1 MLLMAPGPEFFLSC
15 DRQKTT
21 ALFSSELRDIH
32 GDAAAAAAAA
42 AVLAP
47 CFGTAAAEA
56 AVLAPF
62 LGVDTAAVLASG
74 SDVFKTGFARCLEIR
89 VQ

>member
-1 MLLMAPGPEFFLSC
+1 MLMAPGPEFFLSC

-32 GDAAAAAAAA
+32 GDAAAAAAA
-42 AVLAP
+42 VLAP
-47 CFGTAAAEA
+47 CSDIAAAEA
-56 AVLAPF
+56 AVLAPC